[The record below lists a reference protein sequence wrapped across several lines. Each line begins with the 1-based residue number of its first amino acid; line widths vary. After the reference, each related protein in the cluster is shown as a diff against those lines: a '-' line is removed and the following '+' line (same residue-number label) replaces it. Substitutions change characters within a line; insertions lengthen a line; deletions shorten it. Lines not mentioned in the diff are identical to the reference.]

1 MALKKITDLPLTT
14 GANLTDLFEKTSDPS
29 GSPLTESINLTQIQ
43 TLFGNTFSTIT
54 SLNNTGVDLLNL
66 INNLSEFDLSSFA
79 LNADTGEFIVNAQTG
94 IFYPLSNPSGYI
106 TGIDLSTYT
115 LNADTGSFIVTDQTG
130 QFYASNNPSG
140 FITVVDLTSYV
151 TTEQISS
158 FATIGNGGTIYV
170 PGGIQVWDNTL
181 GRVVSMTS
189 DNGVLVISSLPS

>member
-94 IFYPLSNPSGYI
+94 IFYPSY
-106 TGIDLSTYT
+106 
-115 LNADTGSFIVTDQTG
+115 
-130 QFYASNNPSG
+130 NPSG

-151 TTEQISS
+151 TTGQISS
-158 FATIGNGGTIYV
+158 FATIRNDGTIYV

-189 DNGVLVISSLPS
+189 DSGVLVISSLPS